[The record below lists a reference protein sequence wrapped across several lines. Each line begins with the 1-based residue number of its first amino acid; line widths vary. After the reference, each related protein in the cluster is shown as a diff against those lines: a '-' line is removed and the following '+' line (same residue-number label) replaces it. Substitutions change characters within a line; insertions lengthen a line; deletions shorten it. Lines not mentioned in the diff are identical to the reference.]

1 MEKKVISPEQIKLA
15 GEMLKKE
22 HTERLRLEKVAGDF
36 EKKAK
41 AEKLA
46 FREVELG
53 ITEPF
58 KNFDDFQK
66 KIASLLEDDLEV
78 LEKALDRGY
87 GAARRGGELAGD
99 AGTKSMNPFEH
110 FVRTGELVTE

>member
-1 MEKKVISPEQIKLA
+1 METKVISPAQIKLA

-22 HTERLRLEKVAGDF
+22 HSERLRLEKVAADF

-53 ITEPF
+53 ITEPY
-58 KNFDDFQK
+58 KNFDEFQK
-66 KIASLLEDDLEV
+66 KVASLLDDDLEV

-87 GAARRGGELAGD
+87 GSSRRVGELAD
-99 AGTKSMNPFEH
+99 AGGKVNNPFEH